1 MSTSVIPDLE
11 LEDTFKGTDFG
22 GADHRKLLETSVLK
36 KAMGYHC
43 GHTITTIMQDMGL
56 INVDGKV
63 LRRGQMV
70 LREAYSHLTLNGG

>member
-43 GHTITTIMQDMGL
+43 GHTITTIMQDVKRSFINPSMEQHRNNWHCIVTMGS
-56 INVDGKV
+56 VG
-63 LRRGQMV
+63 
-70 LREAYSHLTLNGG
+70 

>member
-1 MSTSVIPDLE
+1 MTKGVIPENE
-11 LEDTFKGTDFG
+11 LEEVFRGTDFG

-56 INVDGKV
+56 TNADGKV
-63 LRRGQMV
+63 LRRGQML
-70 LREAYSHLTLNGG
+70 LRDAYGHLTRYGG